1 MKPRLLSGATGISL
15 FCLLLGSVSPQDA
28 ANAGRKSWPLDAG
41 SVLRREISGSQVH
54 EYPVAAASGVFLRFL
69 IDKSN
74 AALAISFLGPSGNRI
89 REMYLDPEQYYPAL
103 LSHITEAPGIY
114 RIEVRLTEKSAEN
127 GSYLIELAEL
137 CPATDQH
144 RNRTRA
150 ERMLEAA
157 DAQVDR
163 EAEDATRTA
172 AAAME
177 EAILVCRGAGDEE
190 LLSIALFQA
199 ASAQFMLG
207 DLQRALAFLRQRQEL
222 ARAHDEP
229 VREADTVESMSI
241 YARQLGGFQVAL
253 DSAVEALNLYRAAGD
268 KAGEFNGLLGLA
280 FAYQNLKEPGRA
292 AEAFDQAAAFHPFGN
307 GISMLSRAAASYYN
321 EGQKETAIDRYET
334 AAQRY
339 ASTGARGSE
348 AAMLLQSAR
357 IYLEIGQRKKALG
370 NVNRA
375 LSFWQSQNS
384 PQPGIQALWLLGI
397 IFNGLGDRQ
406 SAEGYLD
413 RAFAAGD
420 TKLDPGA
427 AKSWSDL
434 GVAYSNV
441 GEREKARSCYEEAL
455 RIGRGLHRPE
465 VQCLPLAMLA
475 MDERDRGNTAAA
487 CALIEQAL
495 SNLEMIRGQIA
506 SPDMRS
512 SYFAKTQNYYEF
524 YVDLLMRMDA
534 EKPGEGFQAAAL
546 KACERARARSLLAL
560 LSEGEV
566 DIRQGVD
573 AVVLEK
579 ELLLSRRLNN
589 RADRLRALMSRPRHS
604 PQEEQDLVREIDRL
618 TFELEQVGGQIR
630 ASSPRYAAIT
640 MPAPLSVEEI
650 QQQVLDDDTLLL
662 EYALGDER
670 SYLWVVSRDRMAS
683 FTLPPRAEVETAAQH
698 VYELLTARNRHPA
711 AESATAKRNR
721 LEKAQA
727 EYPAAAAQLS
737 RLVLGPAAP
746 LLGTRRLAIVPQG
759 ALQYIPFSSL
769 PDPRSNT
776 GKSWLMARHE
786 IIYLPSASV
795 LPVLRREISA
805 RKPAPKALAV
815 LADPVFDKDDTRVQG
830 NADPARAREGAVPS
844 TSKRRPGTIAASPRR
859 SVALERSLGDAQ
871 PDASAHLPRLPFSRR
886 EAEAIAGVVPKELGF
901 QALDFL
907 ASRLTATNSNLGQ
920 YRIVHFA
927 THGLI
932 DSKHPELSGVVLS
945 LVDER
950 GAPQDGFLRLHD
962 IYNLNLPA
970 DLVVLSAC
978 RTALGKEVQGEG
990 LIGLTRGFMYAGAAT
1005 VAASLWNVDD
1015 AATAELM
1022 ARFYRN
1028 MFRQGQRPA
1037 AALRAAQREM
1047 SRQRRW
1053 QDPYYW
1059 ASFQVQG
1066 EWK

>member
-1 MKPRLLSGATGISL
+1 MKPRLLCGALGIPL
-15 FCLLLGSVSPQDA
+15 FCLLLDLGSVSPQDV
-28 ANAGRKSWPLDAG
+28 ANAGRKSWPLDAET
-41 SVLRREISGSQVH
+41 VLRREISDGQVH
-54 EYPVAAASGVFLRFL
+54 EYRVAAASGVFLRFL

-74 AALAISFLGPSGNRI
+74 QALAISFLGPSGNRI

-114 RIEVRLTEKSAEN
+114 RVEVRLAEKPAEN
-127 GSYLIELAEL
+127 GSYLIELAEM

-150 ERMLEAA
+150 EKMLEAA

-163 EAEDATRTA
+163 EAEDATRNA

-199 ASAQFMLG
+199 ASAQFILG

-222 ARAHDEP
+222 ARARDEP
-229 VREADTVESMSI
+229 VREADTVEKMSI

-280 FAYQNLKEPGRA
+280 FAYQNLREPGRA
-292 AEAFDQAAAFHPFGN
+292 AEAFDQAAVFHPFGN
-307 GISMLSRAAASYYN
+307 GISMLSRAASSYYN
-321 EGQKETAIDRYET
+321 EGQKKTAIDRYET

-339 ASTGARGSE
+339 ASTGARSSE
-348 AAMLLQSAR
+348 ALMLLQSAR
-357 IYLEIGQRKKALG
+357 IYLEIGQRQKALG

-384 PQPGIQALWLLGI
+384 PQPGVQALWLLGI

-413 RAFAAGD
+413 RAFATAD
-420 TKLDPGA
+420 KKLDPGT

-441 GEREKARSCYEEAL
+441 GEREKARACYEEAL

-487 CALIEQAL
+487 RALIEQAL

-512 SYFAKTQNYYEF
+512 SYFAKTQSYYEF
-524 YVDLLMRMDA
+524 YIDLLMRMDA

-579 ELLLSRRLNN
+579 ERLLSRRLNN
-589 RADRLRALMSRPRHS
+589 RADRLRALMSRPGHS
-604 PQEEQDLVREIDRL
+604 PQEEQDLVREIERL

-640 MPAPLSVEEI
+640 LPAPLSLEEI
-650 QQQVLDDDTLLL
+650 QRQVLDDDTLLL

-670 SYLWVVSRDRMAS
+670 SYLWVVSRDKLAS
-683 FTLPPRAEVETAAQH
+683 FTLPPRAEVEAAAQQ
-698 VYELLTARNRHPA
+698 VYELLTARNRRPSG
-711 AESATAKRNR
+711 ETDTARRNR
-721 LEKAQA
+721 LGMAQA
-727 EYPAAAAQLS
+727 DYPAAAAQLS
-737 RLVLGPAAP
+737 RMVLGPAAP
-746 LLGTRRLAIVPQG
+746 LFGTKRLAIVSPG
-759 ALQYIPFSSL
+759 CA
-769 PDPRSNT
+769 
-776 GKSWLMARHE
+776 A
-786 IIYLPSASV
+786 IY
-795 LPVLRREISA
+795 
-805 RKPAPKALAV
+805 
-815 LADPVFDKDDTRVQG
+815 PVFIFARSPTGRRQSMADDC
-830 NADPARAREGAVPS
+830 A
-844 TSKRRPGTIAASPRR
+844 
-859 SVALERSLGDAQ
+859 
-871 PDASAHLPRLPFSRR
+871 
-886 EAEAIAGVVPKELGF
+886 
-901 QALDFL
+901 
-907 ASRLTATNSNLGQ
+907 
-920 YRIVHFA
+920 
-927 THGLI
+927 
-932 DSKHPELSGVVLS
+932 
-945 LVDER
+945 
-950 GAPQDGFLRLHD
+950 
-962 IYNLNLPA
+962 
-970 DLVVLSAC
+970 
-978 RTALGKEVQGEG
+978 
-990 LIGLTRGFMYAGAAT
+990 
-1005 VAASLWNVDD
+1005 
-1015 AATAELM
+1015 
-1022 ARFYRN
+1022 
-1028 MFRQGQRPA
+1028 
-1037 AALRAAQREM
+1037 
-1047 SRQRRW
+1047 
-1053 QDPYYW
+1053 
-1059 ASFQVQG
+1059 
-1066 EWK
+1066 